1 MDLQKLCETYEI
13 IHAKLSSELEKGGY
27 DRAVVDE
34 LSAGITGKAEI
45 QPFALPVAWKHL
57 WH

>member
-34 LSAGITGKAEI
+34 LSAGRTGK
-45 QPFALPVAWKHL
+45 
-57 WH
+57 